1 MKPSQNFEQA
11 ITELEHIVN
20 TLEKGD
26 LALEDTL
33 KKFEQGMKLS
43 QFCQQALTQAQDR
56 MTQLMNDGKDDD
68 KHTHD

>member
-1 MKPSQNFEQA
+1 MNPSQNFEEA
-11 ITELEHIVN
+11 ITELENIVN

-43 QFCQQALTQAQDR
+43 QFCQQALTEAQDR

-68 KHTHD
+68 KHKHN

>member
-1 MKPSQNFEQA
+1 MKPSQNFEEA
-11 ITELEHIVN
+11 ITELENIVD

-43 QFCQQALTQAQDR
+43 QFCQQALTEAQDR